1 MIYYMFA
8 VMVQE
13 VWFKAYGLVAVIQ
26 EPWFKGCGSEF
37 EGYVGFIQ
45 HPTSA
50 TMNETLTEKVWIG
63 VSTVDTF
70 SANGS
75 VDELE
80 AEMLQGQK
88 LQVELANITVII
100 VSWPLV
106 IVIFTTA
113 YIVVSGWL
121 EMFPLFTTVHEIC
134 IGRNEDMDVSKGDGK
149 FIHTT
154 KKDVTS
160 HDFTATHG
168 SNIVIDGTAERGIS
182 VKRREL
188 NYESMSEPELQVPF
202 SSVSLPED
210 IGSFSGDVGKSACS
224 LYVSSLGGCVPD
236 VEAPIVAE
244 SLLQMDNVNVPVV
257 SSSDHSM
264 SQADVT

>member
-1 MIYYMFA
+1 F
-8 VMVQE
+8 
-13 VWFKAYGLVAVIQ
+13 
-26 EPWFKGCGSEF
+26 
-37 EGYVGFIQ
+37 
-45 HPTSA
+45 
-50 TMNETLTEKVWIG
+50 
-63 VSTVDTF
+63 
-70 SANGS
+70 

-88 LQVELANITVII
+88 LQVMRTWMCLR
-100 VSWPLV
+100 
-106 IVIFTTA
+106 
-113 YIVVSGWL
+113 
-121 EMFPLFTTVHEIC
+121 EM
-134 IGRNEDMDVSKGDGK
+134 
-149 FIHTT
+149 
-154 KKDVTS
+154 S

-236 VEAPIVAE
+236 VEAPIVAK

-257 SSSDHSM
+257 SSSYHSM
-264 SQADVT
+264 SQADVTGLFAYL

>member
-1 MIYYMFA
+1 MS
-8 VMVQE
+8 
-13 VWFKAYGLVAVIQ
+13 L
-26 EPWFKGCGSEF
+26 
-37 EGYVGFIQ
+37 
-45 HPTSA
+45 
-50 TMNETLTEKVWIG
+50 LEKVWIG

-70 SANGS
+70 SANGC

-88 LQVELANITVII
+88 LQ
-100 VSWPLV
+100 
-106 IVIFTTA
+106 
-113 YIVVSGWL
+113 
-121 EMFPLFTTVHEIC
+121 
-134 IGRNEDMDVSKGDGK
+134 
-149 FIHTT
+149 
-154 KKDVTS
+154 S

-210 IGSFSGDVGKSACS
+210 IGSSAGDVGKSACS

-264 SQADVT
+264 SQADVTGALKKPDLPRSH